1 MTSSALDG
9 ELAPVG
15 ANLFSA
21 RRPSANTALWL
32 WLAVGVAGYVLLP
45 WYAMQD
51 GNGLLA
57 VGGVFGG
64 GDTANGL
71 VQAAVHG
78 RPWLWLGLVGLLI
91 AAVAATRPPGRA
103 QGALLVAGGLIGA
116 GGIALAGFLIGAKGW
131 STEAFNR
138 LFGEL
143 PVNQFGIGWGGF
155 VVLASLVVLAAFG
168 IARRGFFKGDLF
180 IAGAVISCGT
190 LMAVFILFPVL
201 KALSSALV
209 TEEGKLALGA
219 LWERVASER
228 NFGLSCLAGGVR
240 CGVAWNTLFLG
251 LMTAAATTLLG
262 TLMALMAERS
272 GKRYGKALNVLAMLP
287 IITPPFVVGLGLILL
302 FGRAGIVNQL
312 LEAVFG
318 ITPSRW
324 FYGWFGVWIAQV
336 FAFTPI
342 AFMIM
347 RGVVQGVAPSLEEAA
362 QTLRADPQR
371 TFMTVT
377 LPLLTPGLA
386 NAFLVGFIESMA
398 DFGNPIVVGGQ
409 FSVLSTEIF
418 FAIVGAQYDQGR
430 AASLAWILT
439 LFALAVFAIQRAVMG
454 RQSYTTVSGKG
465 EGGIAMPLPPR
476 VRRIVNGVA
485 LPWIAFTLLVYLCAF
500 AGGFVQTWG
509 RDYTLTLNHFN
520 TAFALEWG
528 QFGLVWAGT
537 AWNSFFTTIKLAAI
551 SAPLTAGL
559 GLLIAYLL
567 ARTEFK
573 GQGLFEFS
581 ALLAFAIPGTVL
593 GVSYILAFNVPPF
606 ELTGT
611 GLIIVLCFLFR
622 NLPVGVRAG
631 AAAFKQ
637 LDKSLDEAS
646 IMLRAS
652 SMQTLRHVVLPLLKP
667 ALVAALVYSFV
678 RAITTVS
685 AVIFLVTA
693 ENELATTYIIGRVG
707 NGDYGVALA
716 YCTVLIVLMSAATAL
731 IQLLVGE
738 RKLGRRKAV
747 KPVSLTST
755 QGMT

>member
-1 MTSSALDG
+1 LQ
-9 ELAPVG
+9 
-15 ANLFSA
+15 
-21 RRPSANTALWL
+21 RRSPNTAL
-32 WLAVGVAGYVLLP
+32 LAWTALGALAYLLLP
-45 WYAMQD
+45 WYALQD
-51 GNGLLA
+51 GNGLTA
-57 VGGVFGG
+57 MGRVFAGE
-64 GDTANGL
+64 DTGNGL
-71 VQAAVHG
+71 LQAATYG
-78 RPWLWLGLVGLLI
+78 RPWLWLGLLGLVVTL
-91 AAVAATRPPGRA
+91 AAALLQPGRA
-103 QGALLVAGGLIGA
+103 QGRLLVFGGLVGA
-116 GGIALAGFLIGAKGW
+116 VGLAASGFLIGAKGW
-131 STEAFNR
+131 SFEWLNNA
-138 LFGEL
+138 FGEL
-143 PVNQFGIGWGGF
+143 GRNQFGVGWGGF
-155 VVLASLVVLAAFG
+155 VALSALVVLTAFG
-168 IARRGFFKGDLF
+168 LARCGRFKGDLF
-180 IAGAVISCGT
+180 IAAAVVGCGT

-201 KALSSALV
+201 KALSSAFLA
-209 TEEGKLALGA
+209 EEGGFSLAA
-219 LWERVASER
+219 MWERVASER
-228 NFGLSCLAGGVR
+228 NFGLQCVAGGVR

-251 LMTAAATTLLG
+251 LLTAVSTTVLATM
-262 TLMALMAERS
+262 MALMAERT
-272 GKRYGKALNVLAMLP
+272 GKRFGRALNVLAMLP

-312 LEAVFG
+312 LEQAFG
-318 ITPSRW
+318 LTPSRW
-324 FYGWFGVWIAQV
+324 FYGWFGVWIAQT

-347 RGVVQGVAPSLEEAA
+347 RGVVQAVAPSLEEAS
-362 QTLRADPQR
+362 QTLRANPRQ
-371 TFMTVT
+371 TFMTIT
-377 LPLLTPGLA
+377 LPLLKPGLA

-418 FAIVGAQYDQGR
+418 FAIVGAQFDQGR

-439 LFALAVFAIQRAVMG
+439 LFALAVFAAQRALLG
-454 RQSYTTVSGKG
+454 RQNFTTVSGKG
-465 EGGIAMPLPPR
+465 DGGIPMALPPGI
-476 VRRIVNGVA
+476 RRLVYGVA
-485 LPWIAFTLLVYLCAF
+485 LPWIAFTLVVYLFAF

-509 RDYTLTLNHFN
+509 RDYTPTLNHFR
-520 TAFALEWG
+520 TAFSLEWG
-528 QFGLVWAGT
+528 QFGMVWSGT

-551 SAPLTAGL
+551 SAPMTAAV

-611 GLIIVLCFLFR
+611 GLIIVLCFMFR

-631 AAAFKQ
+631 TAAFRQ
-637 LDKSLDEAS
+637 LDRSLDEAS
-646 IMLRAS
+646 MMLRAS
-652 SMQTLRHVVLPLLKP
+652 SLQTLRYVVLPLLKP

-716 YCTVLIVLMSAATAL
+716 YCTVLILLMSVVTAM
-731 IQLLVGE
+731 IQFFVGE
-738 RKLGRRKAV
+738 RRLGRRQAAV
-747 KPVSLTST
+747 QPAFTAT
-755 QGMT
+755 PGIP

>member
-1 MTSSALDG
+1 MNFNINK
-9 ELAPVG
+9 P
-15 ANLFSA
+15 
-21 RRPSANTALWL
+21 LWL
-32 WLAVGVAGYVLLP
+32 WIVVGSLAYLALP
-45 WYAMQD
+45 WYAIQEANGLLMIPQVFSQEQA
-51 GNGLLA
+51 GNGLL
-57 VGGVFGG
+57 
-64 GDTANGL
+64 
-71 VQAAVHG
+71 QAASYG
-78 RPWLWLGLVGLLI
+78 RPWLWLGLLGL
-91 AAVAATRPPGRA
+91 AVAAAGACLVPGRR
-103 QGALLVAGGLIGA
+103 QGAVLLAGGGLGLL
-116 GGIALAGFLIGAKGW
+116 ALLASGFLIGARGW
-131 STEAFNR
+131 AFEGVTAS
-138 LFGEL
+138 LGEL
-143 PVNQFGIGWGGF
+143 GARQTGMGWGAF
-155 VVLASLVVLAAFG
+155 VALVALMMLAAFG
-168 IARRGFFKGDLF
+168 LARRGWFKGDLF
-180 IAGAVISCGT
+180 VSAAVVGCAS
-190 LMAVFILFPVL
+190 LLALFIVFPVL
-201 KALSSALV
+201 KALSAAFF
-209 TEEGKLALGA
+209 TEDGAFTLGA
-219 LWERVASER
+219 IFERVASER
-228 NFGLSCLAGGVR
+228 NFGLGCITGGQR

-251 LMTAAATTLLG
+251 LMTAASTTLLG
-262 TLMALMAERS
+262 TLMALMAERAS
-272 GKRYGKALNVLAMLP
+272 KRTAKPLNVVAMLP

-302 FGRAGIVNQL
+302 FGRAGVVNQF
-312 LEAVFG
+312 LEYAFG

-324 FYGWFGVWIAQV
+324 FYGWFGVWIAQT

-362 QTLRADPQR
+362 QTLRASPHR

-377 LPLLTPGLA
+377 LPLLKPGLA

-439 LFALAVFAIQRAVMG
+439 VFALTVFAIQRG
-454 RQSYTTVSGKG
+454 LLGKQSYTTVSGKG
-465 EGGIAMPLPPR
+465 DAGIAMPLPTG
-476 VRRIVNGVA
+476 VRRVVHGVA
-485 LPWIAFTLLVYLCAF
+485 LPWMAFTLVVYLFAF

-509 RDYTLTLNHFN
+509 RDYTLTLNHFR
-520 TAFALEWG
+520 TAFSLEWG

-537 AWNSFFTTIKLAAI
+537 AWNSFFTTLKLAAI
-551 SAPLTAGL
+551 SAPMTATV
-559 GLLIAYLL
+559 GLLIAWLL
-567 ARTEFK
+567 ARTEFR
-573 GQGLFEFS
+573 GQGAFEFA

-611 GLIIVLCFLFR
+611 ALIIVLCFMFR

-631 AAAFKQ
+631 TAAFKQ

-646 IMLRAS
+646 LMLRANS
-652 SMQTLRHVVLPLLKP
+652 VQTLRHVVLPLLKP

-716 YCTVLIVLMSAATAL
+716 YCTVLIVLMSMATAL
-731 IQLLVGE
+731 IQYVVGE
-738 RKLGRRKAV
+738 RKLGRRRPTPEA
-747 KPVSLTST
+747 PSALPP
-755 QGMT
+755 QGGAASGPA